1 MELILITKDGE
12 THDRN
17 LVQVKIGCRDADP
30 ITSLLDLD
38 TQLSN
43 LRATEDR
50 VAAEIKRLETLRS
63 EVESLV
69 GKVELKE
76 IIITKPIKP

>member
-1 MELILITKDGE
+1 MNLTLITKDGE

-17 LVQVKIGCRDADP
+17 LVQVRLGCRQADP

-43 LRATEDR
+43 LRTSRDTTE
-50 VAAEIKRLETLRS
+50 VEIKRLEILRS
-63 EVESLV
+63 DVEALANRV
-69 GKVELKE
+69 QLK
-76 IIITKPIKP
+76 KL